1 MARKVFNSPMFVK
14 PCVVDIASKLLRPQN
29 WVFLDGKAHVD
40 YRKGLNG
47 LFTRQALEMYLPGQE
62 EVYDKYFEE
71 FVKIT
76 EEAGMPIPWMP
87 IFRELMCAVSLRTFV
102 GHYMPDA
109 SVKKIADDYYKITAA
124 LDLVNFPFILPFTRP
139 WYGKKASD
147 MVLDEFAKCSAMS
160 KVKMAAGG
168 KPTCILD
175 AWVVSIQE
183 SERYRQK
190 VASGAEMDV
199 SEKPAQVLRQF
210 SDFEI
215 AMTLFTFLFASQD
228 ATSSACT
235 WLFQLTVDR
244 PDILNRIREENL
256 AVRNGDRNVPFSLEM
271 LEKLTYTRAVVKETL
286 RYRPPVIMVP
296 YLAKNDFPIT
306 NSYTAPKGS
315 MVIPSVYPALHDPEA
330 YPDPDFFDPERWITG
345 TAEQQTKNWL
355 VFGTGAHY
363 CLGQTYAQNNLIG
376 MIGKASM
383 LVDWYHKITPISEDI
398 KVFAT
403 LFPKVSLRKSIL
415 RWSRMLMNL
424 GRLSTQ
430 LLQARVRL
438 WSRTQ
443 KRQSQSLS
451 GTGPGSCIT
460 TFSLVANVASTSL
473 RSKGLKSLF

>member
-1 MARKVFNSPMFVK
+1 MIPIKDLAMKLLRDSRFVVIASTRDMARKVFNSPMFVK
-14 PCVVDIASKLLRPQN
+14 PCVVDIACKLLRPQN
-29 WVFLDGKAHVD
+29 WVFLDGREHVD

-47 LFTRQALEMYLPGQE
+47 LFTRQALELYLPGQE
-62 EVYDKYFEE
+62 EVYDNYFEQ
-71 FVKIT
+71 FTQIT
-76 EEAGMPIPWMP
+76 ERAGKPLPFMP

-102 GHYMPDA
+102 GHYMPDS

-139 WYGKKASD
+139 WYGKKAAD

-175 AWVVSIQE
+175 AWVLSIQE

-190 VASGAEMDV
+190 LASGVDIDV
-199 SEKPAQVLRQF
+199 SEKPAQVLRDF

-215 AMTLFTFLFASQD
+215 SMTLFTFLFASQD

-235 WLFQLTVDR
+235 WLFQLMADR
-244 PDILNRIREENL
+244 PELLARIREENL
-256 AVRNGDRNVPFSLEM
+256 AVRNGNRDVRFSLEM

-296 YLAKNDFPIT
+296 YLAKKDFPIT
-306 NSYTAPKGS
+306 DGYTAPKGS

-330 YPDPDFFDPERWITG
+330 YPNPDSFDPERWISG

-355 VFGTGAHY
+355 VFGTGPHH

-383 LVDWYHKITPISEDI
+383 FLDWSHKITPISEDI

-403 LFPKVSLRKSIL
+403 LFPMVCHADSFHTVKRTHC
-415 RWSRMLMNL
+415 SRMTV
-424 GRLSTQ
+424 S
-430 LLQARVRL
+430 
-438 WSRTQ
+438 
-443 KRQSQSLS
+443 SLS
-451 GTGPGSCIT
+451 PGESRPEVRMFAVLIREPVDNT
-460 TFSLVANVASTSL
+460 PK
-473 RSKGLKSLF
+473 R